1 MTIDT
6 TMRETLAPEETV
18 EQLPTRRSARAEQE
32 GTAPKDKGLWQYLAA
47 GLSAGVLGFIVLIA
61 VLVIVIPMASDGRAL
76 TVLTGSMDP
85 TYPPGTLV
93 VVTPTEPADIR
104 VGDVMTYQL
113 ESGKA
118 ALVTHR
124 VVGKVFNTRGDI
136 TFTTKGDANDSPDPA
151 PVQEIQIVGTVAY
164 AVPYLGWVNNAI
176 NGELRGAIV
185 PIVVGL
191 LFAYAAWMVVSGIR
205 DRRKARA

>member
-6 TMRETLAPEETV
+6 TMPETLAPEETV
-18 EQLPTRRSARAEQE
+18 AQLPTRRSARAEQE
-32 GTAPKDKGLWQYLAA
+32 GAAPKDKGLWQYLAA